1 MQPEGSEA
9 HAPSSST
16 VDSQAATVA
25 PAADAEGSEAITPVR
40 SGLHPSREAGLS
52 RKNHASRFTSRSGM
66 GDEQRYAHGP

>member
-16 VDSQAATVA
+16 VDSQAEAVA
-25 PAADAEGSEAITPVR
+25 SAAAAEGSEAITPVH
-40 SGLHPSREAGLS
+40 SGLAPQQRSVLP